1 VKLNAY
7 ILYERLKEKYPV
19 TLYGRAGKDLSL
31 LAPELYMDGTENFYS
46 NHVYLATV
54 EHLPHRPNIE
64 RNVVLICI
72 GEHPRLNYYKEHA
85 TVILIKQKVNFFEVY
100 NDLQKNYLVYHN
112 WESQLL
118 DLLIKSPTIQGV
130 IDYSYSI
137 FERPIMVL
145 DNSYE
150 IVAQTQQLAAESFNF
165 SNSQKYLASESFLIF
180 SHEQDVYLDRHGAFQ
195 LDFDPGI
202 TLCVNL
208 FDSRDEYIGCLVIG
222 FEERPFVEG
231 EEKLAEYLADII
243 TKVVEYNPSLLM
255 SKRNSLQEILEN
267 LMQEAPLNPNQ
278 KMYLS
283 SVNHKQDYLCISI
296 HYLQRFSA
304 LPVIYICSVFENMF
318 ADSIFFGHN
327 NTIMGLVPAL
337 EIAEK
342 SPGTQGKSEFLSY
355 IDQMQICVGLSNIF
369 SDLNMIR
376 IYYLQAEAAIE
387 HGRLNEADEY
397 LFAFSD
403 FALDEMVANSL
414 GIFPLETFF
423 PNGFSKLLEHDKNGG
438 ISYVYTLRIFLES
451 NMSYSEASRQL
462 FIHRS
467 TLLDR
472 IYRIQKDLKVDL
484 DDPDQRL
491 QLQIVLKALQL
502 TEE

>member
-1 VKLNAY
+1 MKLNAY
-7 ILYERLKEKYPV
+7 IVYERLKKKYPV

-31 LAPELYMDGTENFYS
+31 LTPELYMDGTENFYS

-64 RNVVLICI
+64 RNVLLVCI
-72 GEHPRLNYYKEHA
+72 GENPRLNYYKEHA
-85 TVILIKQKVNFFEVY
+85 TVILIKQKANFFEVY
-100 NDLQKNYLVYHN
+100 KDLQKIYLIYHN

-180 SHEQDVYLDRHGAFQ
+180 SQEQDVYLDRHGAFT
-195 LDFDPGI
+195 LKFDPGI

-222 FEERPFVEG
+222 YEERPFIEG

-243 TKVVEYNPSLLM
+243 TKVVEYNPSFLM
-255 SKRNSLQEILEN
+255 SKRNSLQQIIED
-267 LMQEAPLNPNQ
+267 LMQETPLNPNQ
-278 KMYLS
+278 KMYLN
-283 SVNHKQDYLCISI
+283 SVNFKEEYLCLSI

-327 NTIMGLVPAL
+327 NTIIGLVPVL
-337 EIAEK
+337 SISDE
-342 SPGTQGKSEFLSY
+342 SPKTQGKLEFISY
-355 IDQMQICVGLSNIF
+355 IDQMQICVGLSNAF

-376 IYYLQAEAAIE
+376 IYYFQAEAAIE
-387 HGRLNEADEY
+387 HGRLREVEEY

-403 FALDEMVANSL
+403 FALEEMVANSL
-414 GIFPLETFF
+414 GNFPLETFY
-423 PNGFSKLLEHDKNGG
+423 PNGFSKMLEHDKNGG
-438 ISYVYTLRIFLES
+438 ISYVDTLRVFLES

-472 IYRIQKDLKVDL
+472 ISRIQKDLTVDL

-491 QLQIVLKALQL
+491 QLQILLKALQL
-502 TEE
+502 TKK